1 MPCRTICCSRFPI
14 WRRCLASGSAAV
26 CAAAPKRRPAL
37 PNCATTRGTPM
48 DFAQRHAISDTCILV
63 CDLEASI
70 AFYRDRLGFKLLHRA
85 PGFADF
91 TGAGHTLALWE
102 RAHIAG
108 HTGAPLDLH
117 APAGLAI
124 AIKLPDVASL
134 DDAYEELAA
143 KGVAFVNPP

>member
-1 MPCRTICCSRFPI
+1 ME
-14 WRRCLASGSAAV
+14 
-26 CAAAPKRRPAL
+26 
-37 PNCATTRGTPM
+37 
-48 DFAQRHAISDTCILV
+48 FAQRFAITDTCILV
-63 CDLEASI
+63 RDLDASI
-70 AFYRDRLGFKLLHRA
+70 AFYRDKLGFVLKHRA

-91 TGAGHTLALWE
+91 AGAGHTLALWD

-143 KGVAFVNPP
+143 KGVAFVNPPANYPWNARGVYFSGPDGEIWELYAWLAGGAPGKIEATAEQGAT